1 MWWLKGA
8 FMMLF
13 HPMEMITLVKRKR
26 KEIPF
31 LAIFTPF
38 ALCALLRVI
47 SVYTV
52 NYTVSAIQPQ
62 NANLFLEVGSEVLI
76 VILWAFACYAFM
88 TIVGGESTFKET
100 ICLSAFSMTPIIV
113 IRPIMIIISQVLAFS
128 EKGFYD
134 ALNMLMWIWVIVLLY
149 VCFKEGNNISF
160 WKSIFFCLIIIIAM
174 FLIVIV
180 LLLAFALDSQIFLF
194 FQELFSEMNFL
205 FR

>member
-1 MWWLKGA
+1 
-8 FMMLF
+8 MMLF

>member
-13 HPMEMITLVKRKR
+13 HPLEMVTLVKRKR
-26 KEIPF
+26 KEIPI
-31 LAIFTPF
+31 LAIVTPF
-38 ALCALLRVI
+38 LICAILRII

-62 NANLFLEVGSEVLI
+62 KANLFLEVGSEVLI
-76 VILWAFACYAFM
+76 VILWSLACYAFM
-88 TIVGGESTFKET
+88 TIMGGESTFKET
-100 ICLSAFSMTPIIV
+100 ICLSAFSMTPVIV
-113 IRPIMIIISQVLAFS
+113 IRPIMILLSQVLANS

-134 ALNMLMWIWVIVLLY
+134 ALNIIMWVWVIVLLY
-149 VCFKEGNNISF
+149 LCFKEGNNITF
-160 WKSIFFCLIIIIAM
+160 WKSIFFTLIIIIAM

-194 FQELFSEMNFL
+194 FQELVSEMNFFL
-205 FR
+205 R

>member
-38 ALCALLRVI
+38 ALCALLRII

-100 ICLSAFSMTPIIV
+100 ICLSAFSMTPIIA

-134 ALNMLMWIWVIVLLY
+134 ALNVLMWVWVIVLLY
-149 VCFKEGNNISF
+149 ICFKEGNNISF